1 MQTLCKQTAKQTNA
15 QQPSLRDA
23 KQTPPSL
30 RGAKRRSSLGLKL
43 TQKLQTLFKL
53 LLLSIT
59 LTTTLVAQDMYRP
72 PYESTLNIE
81 PRAKQWYRDAALDSD
96 AAFNIAVTYDEDLN
110 DLNKAKLWYHY
121 AWSLKDDKDIAVNL
135 GATYEDLKE
144 YEKAKQWYE
153 KAVERESKDGMFNLA
168 LLYKNHYNEYHKAIE
183 LYEKSHE
190 MGHYGAASNLGL
202 LYATTLK
209 DYDNAKVWYQKAI
222 DNNDSIGIKNM
233 AWLYHEL
240 GDNITATAYMIN
252 MLEYEDVTLK
262 QLIDYIKDRWGVD
275 DQTIQKGY
283 ELQLTMDNLPKKY
296 RGGVR

>member
-96 AAFNIAVTYDEDLN
+96 AAFNIGVIYHKTIKNLQR
-110 DLNKAKLWYHY
+110 AKQWFLYS
-121 AWSLKDDKDIAVNL
+121 WSLKKNPRTANNL
-135 GATYEDLKE
+135 GFVYKDLKE

-153 KAVERESKDGMFNLA
+153 KAVERE
-168 LLYKNHYNEYHKAIE
+168 
-183 LYEKSHE
+183 
-190 MGHYGAASNLGL
+190 
-202 LYATTLK
+202 
-209 DYDNAKVWYQKAI
+209 
-222 DNNDSIGIKNM
+222 
-233 AWLYHEL
+233 
-240 GDNITATAYMIN
+240 
-252 MLEYEDVTLK
+252 
-262 QLIDYIKDRWGVD
+262 
-275 DQTIQKGY
+275 
-283 ELQLTMDNLPKKY
+283 
-296 RGGVR
+296 